1 MGAGVVVVGVAAWIL
16 LNGGGVPLLPDG
28 GPSGPTAF
36 NFELARGV
44 KVSATSDTRPGQ
56 LADVAQDA
64 GDGVKATMDEL
75 YFRAFVDQD
84 SWGDYADAFA
94 LFDAQAAAQA
104 EADTEVLTLG
114 PSAGDEFEVVNPA
127 TSTISISVLTNGKD
141 APVTAVAEVEFL
153 ADATRTDGGTTEI
166 SSTGSFYLRHVDG
179 TWRIFA
185 YDVDRDDTTA
195 AAPSP
200 TGSPS

>member
-1 MGAGVVVVGVAAWIL
+1 MGAGVVAVGVVAWL
-16 LNGGGVPLLPDG
+16 LLSGGDPSIGE
-28 GPSGPTAF
+28 GPSGPTSLTL
-36 NFELARGV
+36 ELAG
-44 KVSATSDTRPGQ
+44 KVEVSGTSDTPPAQ
-56 LADVAQDA
+56 LAETARETGDA
-64 GDGVKATMDEL
+64 VKRTMEEL
-75 YFRAFVDQD
+75 YFRAFVDQG

-94 LFDAQAAAQA
+94 LFDAQAAARA
-104 EADTEVLTLG
+104 EADTDVLTLG
-114 PSAGDEFEVVNPA
+114 PAAGDEFEVVNP
-127 TSTISISVLTNGKD
+127 TSGTVTISVLTNGKD

-166 SSTGSFYLRHVDG
+166 ASTGSFYLHQVDG

-185 YDVDRDDTTA
+185 YDVDRDDTAA

>member
-16 LNGGGVPLLPDG
+16 LSGGDVPLLPDG

-36 NFELARGV
+36 NFELARKI
-44 KVSATSDTRPGQ
+44 KVSSTSDTPPARLG
-56 LADVAQDA
+56 DVARDA
-64 GDGVKATMDEL
+64 GEGVQATMDEL

-94 LFDAQAAAQA
+94 LFDTQAAARA
-104 EADTEVLTLG
+104 EADAEVLTLG
-114 PSAGDEFEVVNPA
+114 PSAGDEFEVVNP
-127 TSTISISVLTNGKD
+127 TTGTLSISVLTNGKD
-141 APVTAVAEVEFL
+141 SPVTAVAEVRFL

-166 SSTGSFYLRHVDG
+166 SSTGSFYMRQVDG

-195 AAPSP
+195 AAPSA